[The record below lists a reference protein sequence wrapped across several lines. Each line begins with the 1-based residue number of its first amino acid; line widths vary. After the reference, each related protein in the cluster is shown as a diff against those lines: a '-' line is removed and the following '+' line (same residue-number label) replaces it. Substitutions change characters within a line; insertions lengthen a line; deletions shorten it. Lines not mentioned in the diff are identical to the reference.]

1 MAKRRGWSILS
12 GCECGCGC
20 AGVQV
25 PVAGGGPGQGNLR
38 VGPQAPRKRYPHPAQ
53 PSPSVLPTGGD
64 AACKP
69 EARQLSRTQGVSSQS
84 SRLECL
90 TQTLLNPCKSPAL
103 TGLWCAVCC
112 AGRAAF
118 KRWEACEASGEAYT
132 YRPPNAEELKE
143 AQADAAAAKSAKAA
157 AKALVSAAGERLP
170 NLTPCY
176 VG

>member
-103 TGLWCAVCC
+103 TGCGVRFAVQVVRRSSV
-112 AGRAAF
+112 GRRAKHRARPTPTGRPTPRSSR
-118 KRWEACEASGEAYT
+118 KRRQTPPPPRAQ
-132 YRPPNAEELKE
+132 RPRP
-143 AQADAAAAKSAKAA
+143 
-157 AKALVSAAGERLP
+157 RRW
-170 NLTPCY
+170 
-176 VG
+176 